1 MDEETFGTDVKDR
14 SAVDFRGMA
23 VSPAVL
29 AVAST
34 KA

>member
-1 MDEETFGTDVKDR
+1 MDEETFGSDVKDR
-14 SAVDFRGMA
+14 SAVDSRGMA

-29 AVAST
+29 AVAAT